1 MNANGNTRKSK
12 VRPVTPISR
21 VVLKNR
27 HNTPMTSKIKNDIN
41 ISMTNFKIKKKLR
54 NTPDLPRK
62 AGIRVGIGITK
73 MSELQK
79 PLLGVVFEMAENL
92 ERRT

>member
-1 MNANGNTRKSK
+1 MKANGNTRKSK

-41 ISMTNFKIKKKLR
+41 ISITNSEIKKKAVKY
-54 NTPDLPRK
+54 P
-62 AGIRVGIGITK
+62 
-73 MSELQK
+73 
-79 PLLGVVFEMAENL
+79 
-92 ERRT
+92 